1 MRITVY
7 TGSSS
12 GLDPRW
18 TEAARALGH
27 ALGTSGHHLVY
38 GGGQVGLMGTLADA
52 ALDAGAPVTGVI
64 PESLVQAEHAHPGLT
79 ALEVVADVGER
90 KRRLA
95 DLGEAMVALPG
106 GAGTLEEF
114 FESWTWQQL
123 GVHAKPV
130 ALYSPGGFW
139 DPLTGLLDHLV
150 EAGFLREAFRA
161 ALIVAHTPE
170 ALFREL
176 ESWTPTTRDTARS

>member
-1 MRITVY
+1 MRLTVY

-12 GLDPRW
+12 GLDPLW
-18 TEAARALGH
+18 TEAAHALGH
-27 ALGTSGHHLVY
+27 ALGAAGHHLVY

-52 ALDAGAPVTGVI
+52 ALEAGAPVTGVI
-64 PESLVQAEHAHPGLT
+64 PAALVEAEHAHPGLT
-79 ALEVVADVGER
+79 TLEVVADVGER

-139 DPLTGLLDHLV
+139 DPLTGMLDHLV
-150 EAGFLREAFRA
+150 ESGFLRRSFREG
-161 ALIVAHTPE
+161 LIVADTPDG
-170 ALFREL
+170 LFRALRE
-176 ESWTPTTRDTARS
+176 WTPPER

>member
-7 TGSSS
+7 TGSSP
-12 GLDPRW
+12 GFDPLW
-18 TEAARALGH
+18 TQEAHAVGH
-27 ALGTSGHHLVY
+27 ALGAAGHHLVY

-52 ALDAGAPVTGVI
+52 ALDVGGPVTGVI
-64 PESLVQAEHAHPGLT
+64 PRALVEAEHAHPGLT
-79 ALEVVADVGER
+79 ELEVVADVGER

-95 DLGEAMVALPG
+95 ELADAMVALPG

-150 EAGFLREAFRA
+150 DCGFIRRPFRDG
-161 ALIVAHTPE
+161 LIVASTPQ
-170 ALFREL
+170 ALLHEL
-176 ESWTPTTRDTARS
+176 TLRVTG

>member
-12 GLDPRW
+12 GHDPLW
-18 TEAARALGH
+18 TREARAVGQ
-27 ALGTSGHHLVY
+27 AIGTAGHHLVY
-38 GGGQVGLMGTLADA
+38 GGGHVGLMGTVADA
-52 ALDAGAPVTGVI
+52 ALDTGAPVTGVI
-64 PESLVQAEHAHPGLT
+64 PAALVETEQAHPRLT

-95 DLGEAMVALPG
+95 QLADAMVALPG

-130 ALYSPGGFW
+130 ALYSPRGFW
-139 DPLTGLLDHLV
+139 DPLVGVLDHLV
-150 EAGFLREAFRA
+150 ESGFLRQSFREG
-161 ALIVAHTPE
+161 LIVASTPE
-170 ALFREL
+170 TLLREL
-176 ESWTPTTRDTARS
+176 GSWTPPPR